1 MKKERKTKYPH
12 LRELFYNDKKAY
24 YAEWK
29 KLNPDKFPI
38 KDQWRIKETHNALP
52 DDAVEIPGYPT
63 YYARPNGEIWRD
75 TINEEG
81 RVKNGKEKIIQIK
94 ARHNPDCN
102 YYQVQPY
109 VDGKRK
115 VCYVHR
121 LVLLAFAGEPIGDRN
136 EAHHIDHN
144 THNNTAENLMWVT
157 RLENARYVP
166 RHHRTKPKMKLVDG
180 RAISNSRWVA
190 YHSQIKEMLSF
201 GIRPV
206 NIADILGIPRST
218 IYYLIHKI

>member
-1 MKKERKTKYPH
+1 MAKQNKYPH
-12 LRELFYNDKKAY
+12 LKELYYSDKNAY
-24 YAEWK
+24 FKEWR
-29 KLNPDKFPI
+29 KLNLDKFPV
-38 KDQWRIKETHNALP
+38 KDKWRVKETHDVLP
-52 DDAVEIPGYPT
+52 SDAREIPFYPT

-75 TINEEG
+75 TINEEE

-94 ARHNPDCN
+94 ARYNPDCN

-144 THNNTAENLMWVT
+144 THNNTAENLIWVT
-157 RLENARYVP
+157 RLENARFVP
-166 RHHRTKPKMKLVDG
+166 RHHRTKPKTKLGDG
-180 RAISNSRWVA
+180 RALSNSRWRGH
-190 YHSQIKEMLSF
+190 YTQIKELLLF

-206 NIADILGIPRST
+206 DIAEILDIPKGT
-218 IYYLIHKI
+218 IYYIVKHI